1 MKHIG
6 WSFDHRHD
14 YIELVKPPPNE
25 RTPRRSVDAPELP
38 STPPPLPSSSPL
50 FALPPLSNFRANA
63 LTRQK
68 RSVNLR
74 AFQRHLDPFFEDGES
89 FYDISGSWERFDMTS
104 QQHDIDA
111 ICTKNVNVRPRRCR
125 FERIGLR
132 DSRRRTAAQMEKR
145 KLKKLNGLGNEDEN
159 TKIYWC
165 SRVSTRSCRRNSSRM
180 VTTTMSDIV
189 EDNCNLIIPYTESP
203 YRMSTESKHMTGSLR
218 ATEDTSNKSGRLENP
233 DVTRAAKLDEL
244 NQCDRRRATD
254 STLTTFEH
262 CCSSNKSSNTNNNR
276 INKQCVCVTTT
287 PNASAFISS
296 KRSAEVVGVG
306 SGNRQH
312 QQQHCRTTTLP
323 QASQYV
329 FRPQLS
335 LPLRLSNVANGT
347 VDEELAGAVGCGGST
362 RFCSQ
367 KTRNKSRVC
376 DEQRT
381 LSTSLTASDGGG
393 DQLASTADATAIVR
407 TSGGDYVPDFGTL
420 TDGLI
425 LPETNA
431 SRDVK
436 IFKRVLRDPK
446 LRQPFQ
452 AFLEQQFCAEN
463 LNFYVAVERFRDM
476 QFNNENKASERAN
489 FARHIY
495 ERHFATNSTEPVNVD
510 NSTSKRIRETM
521 EAGKYPRNTF
531 DLAQYQIF
539 HLLKYDCWPRFLRA
553 GGVQPE
559 FSDEELAEEDE
570 RQHRLDIGED
580 LPESHS
586 TRSANEGD
594 RQPSTSTSTL
604 CAITDR
610 KKMSTSLPH
619 RHPPPSRTE
628 PKYCRLMTGDT
639 CSTEVVKLT
648 DPTISVRQWT
658 QNMAVM
664 LGMDKNATEAVD
676 AETCNTIDPARQA
689 IDALQSRSVRIVPV
703 VTFAVEILPP
713 NYSFKSPSSTP
724 TKIIL
729 VRARHSLSAGG
740 VLRPLL
746 SKYSIDYSTITVLF
760 SGTLEVIRNSVSI
773 GNIGTRS
780 LTVMTQSQYNERVHG
795 GKKDLPIPRDPIIT
809 SSNLAAEHNL
819 QFHQH
824 GDVSYCELPSEADRL
839 KHAQKEHSLSLMK
852 FVRKASAAVSNK
864 EETTRFGSQR
874 IPSRRKSVGQSS
886 SAGVYCG
893 EEVSMEAPKEPIRKR
908 LSLFKNRSK
917 DLQQDR
923 LSASGDRS
931 FYESSRSQAQ
941 ESTLSTP
948 QRHPVPVVPPLP
960 RTTAISSSP
969 MPSEPRTPVSPRTSN
984 GNAPRTPAIFSS
996 KVCSEGEEVVSSER
1010 GWQAAAYV

>member
-1 MKHIG
+1 
-6 WSFDHRHD
+6 
-14 YIELVKPPPNE
+14 
-25 RTPRRSVDAPELP
+25 
-38 STPPPLPSSSPL
+38 
-50 FALPPLSNFRANA
+50 
-63 LTRQK
+63 
-68 RSVNLR
+68 
-74 AFQRHLDPFFEDGES
+74 
-89 FYDISGSWERFDMTS
+89 MTS

-610 KKMSTSLPH
+610 KKVGEEFGMNHLVVLDCSDVGSLLYGHGPLCDARVFQYSEKDKLRSLLWHGFDRFSRRLRRESVTSRLTEGSPL
-619 RHPPPSRTE
+619 SR
-628 PKYCRLMTGDT
+628 PCLFYQHKDIPWARSS
-639 CSTEVVKLT
+639 STET
-648 DPTISVRQWT
+648 DEQ
-658 QNMAVM
+658 
-664 LGMDKNATEAVD
+664 
-676 AETCNTIDPARQA
+676 
-689 IDALQSRSVRIVPV
+689 
-703 VTFAVEILPP
+703 
-713 NYSFKSPSSTP
+713 
-724 TKIIL
+724 
-729 VRARHSLSAGG
+729 
-740 VLRPLL
+740 
-746 SKYSIDYSTITVLF
+746 
-760 SGTLEVIRNSVSI
+760 
-773 GNIGTRS
+773 
-780 LTVMTQSQYNERVHG
+780 
-795 GKKDLPIPRDPIIT
+795 
-809 SSNLAAEHNL
+809 
-819 QFHQH
+819 
-824 GDVSYCELPSEADRL
+824 
-839 KHAQKEHSLSLMK
+839 
-852 FVRKASAAVSNK
+852 
-864 EETTRFGSQR
+864 
-874 IPSRRKSVGQSS
+874 
-886 SAGVYCG
+886 
-893 EEVSMEAPKEPIRKR
+893 
-908 LSLFKNRSK
+908 
-917 DLQQDR
+917 
-923 LSASGDRS
+923 
-931 FYESSRSQAQ
+931 
-941 ESTLSTP
+941 TP
-948 QRHPVPVVPPLP
+948 QRSYSSEESGL
-960 RTTAISSSP
+960 TTAASGSLQREAVIGFVGLKRRSLFATTGKQHP
-969 MPSEPRTPVSPRTSN
+969 I
-984 GNAPRTPAIFSS
+984 PA
-996 KVCSEGEEVVSSER
+996 EVGR
-1010 GWQAAAYV
+1010 IAIHM

>member
-1 MKHIG
+1 MMI
-6 WSFDHRHD
+6 
-14 YIELVKPPPNE
+14 
-25 RTPRRSVDAPELP
+25 
-38 STPPPLPSSSPL
+38 
-50 FALPPLSNFRANA
+50 
-63 LTRQK
+63 
-68 RSVNLR
+68 

-89 FYDISGSWERFDMTS
+89 FYDISGSWERFD
-104 QQHDIDA
+104 
-111 ICTKNVNVRPRRCR
+111 
-125 FERIGLR
+125 
-132 DSRRRTAAQMEKR
+132 
-145 KLKKLNGLGNEDEN
+145 
-159 TKIYWC
+159 
-165 SRVSTRSCRRNSSRM
+165 
-180 VTTTMSDIV
+180 
-189 EDNCNLIIPYTESP
+189 
-203 YRMSTESKHMTGSLR
+203 TGSLR
-218 ATEDTSNKSGRLENP
+218 VAEDAHNNGDPLEHPN
-233 DVTRAAKLDEL
+233 VTRATKVYEL
-244 NQCDRRRATD
+244 NQCDRCGAAD
-254 STLTTFEH
+254 SKLTTFEY
-262 CCSSNKSSNTNNNR
+262 CCSSNRSKSSISNSSN
-276 INKQCVCVTTT
+276 QFVCCSTTR
-287 PNASAFISS
+287 NASAWVSS
-296 KRSAEVVGVG
+296 EGRSEVVGVG

-312 QQQHCRTTTLP
+312 QQQHCRTTTLR
-323 QASQYV
+323 QTSQYV
-329 FRPQLS
+329 IRPQLS
-335 LPLRLSNVANGT
+335 LPLRLSSVANGA
-347 VDEELAGAVGCGGST
+347 VDEELAGAVGSSGSV

-367 KTRNKSRVC
+367 KSRNNSRVC

-381 LSTSLTASDGGG
+381 LSTSLTASNGGG
-393 DQLASTADATAIVR
+393 DQLASATDATATVR
-407 TSGGDYVPDFGTL
+407 TFGGDYVPDFGAL

-436 IFKRVLRDPK
+436 IFKRGLRDPK

-495 ERHFATNSTEPVNVD
+495 ERHFATNSAEPVNVD

-580 LPESHS
+580 LPESHA
-586 TRSANEGD
+586 TRSMNEGD

-604 CAITDR
+604 CAADR

-619 RHPPPSRTE
+619 RHPPPSLTE

-639 CSTEVVKLT
+639 CGIQVVRLT

-664 LGMDKNATEAVD
+664 LAMDKNATEAVD
-676 AETCNTIDPARQA
+676 AETCSTIDPARQA

-724 TKIIL
+724 TKVIL

-746 SKYSIDYSTITVLF
+746 SKYSIDYSTVTVLF

-780 LTVMTQSQYNERVHG
+780 LTVMTQTQYNERVHG
-795 GKKDLPIPRDPIIT
+795 GKKDVPIPRDPIVT
-809 SSNLAAEHNL
+809 SPNLAIEHNL

-824 GDVSYCELPSEADRL
+824 GDVSYCELPSESDRL

-864 EETTRFGSQR
+864 EDTTRFGSQR

-893 EEVSMEAPKEPIRKR
+893 EEVSVEAPKEPIRKR

-917 DLQQDR
+917 ELQQDR
-923 LSASGDRS
+923 LSTSGDRS
-931 FYESSRSQAQ
+931 FYESSKSHKQ
-941 ESTLSTP
+941 ESTSSTP
-948 QRHPVPVVPPLP
+948 QRHPVRAVSPSQ
-960 RTTAISSSP
+960 RTTAALLSSG
-969 MPSEPRTPVSPRTSN
+969 PSEVKTPVSPRTSN
-984 GNAPRTPAIFSS
+984 GDTPRTPAIFSS
-996 KVCSEGEEVVSSER
+996 KVCSEGEEVVSNER